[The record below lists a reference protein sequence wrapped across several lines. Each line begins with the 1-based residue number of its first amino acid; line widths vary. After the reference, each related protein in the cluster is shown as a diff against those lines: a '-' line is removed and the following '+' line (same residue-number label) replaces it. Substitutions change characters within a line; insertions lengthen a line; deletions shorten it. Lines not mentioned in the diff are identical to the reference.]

1 MNDRF
6 FLDTGIFV
14 YSFDRSAPAK
24 ARRAEQL
31 IRKALT
37 SQKGVVSYQ
46 VVQEFFNVA
55 LKRFAHPMNLADA
68 DQYLTTVFRPL
79 LSAHSSMALF
89 ADTLRLYGTGGLS
102 WYDALIVCSAIQS
115 NCEVIYTEDLQNGRS
130 FGTLQVKNPFV

>member
-130 FGTLQVKNPFV
+130 FGTLQVKNPFL